1 MAASG
6 VDKFFCPRDRASRY
20 LQVLVPR
27 AAQGF
32 TLHFNA
38 RGSPSILL
46 YVRLIPRYSL
56 ISGGRMVIS

>member
-6 VDKFFCPRDRASRY
+6 VDKFFWPRDRASRY
-20 LQVLVPR
+20 LQVL

-38 RGSPSILL
+38 RGSPSILP
-46 YVRLIPRYSL
+46 YVHLIPPSHFSL
-56 ISGGRMVIS
+56 IRRIVGW